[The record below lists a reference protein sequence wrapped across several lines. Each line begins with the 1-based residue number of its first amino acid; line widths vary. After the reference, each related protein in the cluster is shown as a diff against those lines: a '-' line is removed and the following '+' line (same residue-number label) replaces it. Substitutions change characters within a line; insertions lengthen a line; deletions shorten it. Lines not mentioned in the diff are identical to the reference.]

1 MGWLRSLSKGFIRFF
16 ELAKKK
22 IFSKGVYFILVFTS
36 AELDRIQNDHIAP
49 PPALPAGRASSLI
62 PPPSRMVVFGWL
74 LCVLASFGVLFR
86 PRRIFLFYYLSI
98 NSTAGRMTWRHPT
111 RSAQVGSLLH
121 RFPHRLRQLFFDCC
135 VVPQKSD
142 HQGQHPV
149 SLSLF
154 FDSINSPPQTM
165 G

>member
-22 IFSKGVYFILVFTS
+22 IFSEGVYFILVFTS

-49 PPALPAGRASSLI
+49 PPALPTGRASSLI

-86 PRRIFLFYYLSI
+86 PR
-98 NSTAGRMTWRHPT
+98 
-111 RSAQVGSLLH
+111 
-121 RFPHRLRQLFFDCC
+121 LFF
-135 VVPQKSD
+135 
-142 HQGQHPV
+142 
-149 SLSLF
+149 SLIICR
-154 FDSINSPPQTM
+154 SIRRPE